1 MISPLIEYIKCGCIH
16 FHRYA
21 VLGNNSKAK
30 RSDKLVYA
38 VVYLRVDVVR
48 SACQNDYFLT
58 LCPCLSDYLLRLSL
72 DIPMVSHLLRISL
85 VKHSKHLLCSDV
97 IL

>member
-1 MISPLIEYIKCGCIH
+1 MISPLIEYVKCGCIH

-48 SACQNDYFLT
+48 SACQNDYF
-58 LCPCLSDYLLRLSL
+58 
-72 DIPMVSHLLRISL
+72 
-85 VKHSKHLLCSDV
+85 
-97 IL
+97 